1 MSRLT
6 GTDALGLMEAY
17 NEVYASQELTEEQV
31 WEEVESWVNSLVEEG
46 YDLSDYT
53 WDDLYEGYLTEILG
67 MPGAQNFGANLRQQ
81 FGQARRAVGGNI
93 SGALGRF
100 TDAVGSGW
108 RGYTGQTTTSR
119 NPEARFLNAF
129 TRNVTAQP
137 RAAVS
142 ALGGFLSG
150 QPASSSR
157 PSSSTR
163 SAAPSRPAPTAAP
176 SRPAP
181 TAAPPR
187 PVPTAAPPRPVPTA
201 APPRPVP
208 TAAPSGPAPIA
219 PSSIERRIP
228 TSAELRQAQ
237 QLRATGANLT
247 GTGALATG
255 PATPAPAAATTT
267 APAAAPKPNLQQQIR
282 QRRLNMDLDL
292 FDIVK
297 GYLIDE
303 GYAETEEAAAVIM
316 ANMSED
322 WRDQILESGYF
333 PTRESQMKDEAKYN
347 LRGQAVK
354 PRTVQTQSTRPSR

>member
-176 SRPAP
+176 
-181 TAAPPR
+181 
-187 PVPTAAPPRPVPTA
+187 
-201 APPRPVP
+201 PRPVP